1 MDIRKGHYGK
11 NGAAFPSKSPQ
22 RYSGSYQL
30 ILTREPINILTA
42 VKKLDMINS
51 FMISCQLIKFIARKS
66 GDVLC
71 GLKATHKAKGK
82 NEILS
87 IRLKGGQHETARTDG
102 SSTCSNGGPVSC
114 MF

>member
-1 MDIRKGHYGK
+1 MDIRKGRYGK

-22 RYSGSYQL
+22 RNSGSYQL
-30 ILTREPINILTA
+30 ILTRELINILTA

-51 FMISCQLIKFIARKS
+51 SVISCQVIIVITRKS

-71 GLKATHKAKGK
+71 GLKGTHKANGE

-87 IRLKGGQHETARTDG
+87 IQLRRAT
-102 SSTCSNGGPVSC
+102 
-114 MF
+114 